1 MLEYLHIERP
11 ILWGGRMWA
20 RRSSAPEA
28 AVPGTP
34 KERELVAGVGGGGE
48 GSPGR
53 RGQVWGG
60 RGGVVQALA
69 QLSRVRAEGA
79 VVEGRRVRPR
89 KCREG
94 GARTTL
100 RTGLSVEG
108 SWLMSLLPG
117 LCPVLSP
124 MMSFYSTTSGP
135 VGGVCPVGGDQ
146 RRRLYPEL

>member
-1 MLEYLHIERP
+1 M
-11 ILWGGRMWA
+11 
-20 RRSSAPEA
+20 
-28 AVPGTP
+28 
-34 KERELVAGVGGGGE
+34 
-48 GSPGR
+48 
-53 RGQVWGG
+53 
-60 RGGVVQALA
+60 VQALA

-117 LCPVLSP
+117 LYPVLSP